1 MNHARSLLTVL
12 FLVVSLAGATTSIA
26 AEDTSPPPVT
36 SQKVDVLRRVAIPL
50 AAGSD
55 AM

>member
-12 FLVVSLAGATTSIA
+12 FLVDSLADTRPAIA

-36 SQKVDVLRRVAIPL
+36 SQEVDVLRQVGIAL